1 MSKITTGETVTI
13 QEAGG
18 KVESGT
24 IISINETTTATEP
37 PTFTPTYRDPNTGKL
52 VLGADKDGK
61 PIFAEDPPQEK
72 KNAQ

>member
-1 MSKITTGETVTI
+1 MAKTVTGETVTI
-13 QEAGG
+13 QEADG

-24 IISINETTTATEP
+24 IISVNDTTTATVP

-52 VLGADKDGK
+52 VIGADKDGK

-72 KNAQ
+72 K